1 MLRDLNRKFIP
12 IRIYQLIFNNEN
24 FLPSKNKEFYINF
37 ICGLHINKNLINSIN
52 LPCFLG
58 SDFVKNNKK

>member
-37 ICGLHINKNLINSIN
+37 ICGLHIFHYGVQAIFSSNE
-52 LPCFLG
+52 F
-58 SDFVKNNKK
+58 